1 MQILLWGSHVVYSQ
15 PLAPDCLLF
24 IWDFL
29 IIDLSFGFWALRVQC
44 LHLFDHSWYLAQC
57 MAWRALCRG
66 RKQDAASGSEAGP
79 GRQDTVGAASYCS
92 CSVAACAWS
101 FPDLISLPPVSIL
114 FTVLSSDLFCLPIM
128 GTLSQTDDN
137 EGHSLIFPLA
147 DSARQCHLENHAC
160 LVLLS
165 LFSRWWGLL
174 AQVPTNL
181 GQTRSS
187 CSLSG
192 PWNVK
197 YLNMSKKRSEG
208 WRFRKM
214 TPGLGWPEL
223 EQHVGLAFTLEEMGI
238 SGGRGSGN
246 AKSGVLGLSSNQISF
261 CDGGSPSGG
270 FFFLCLFVLRQYLSM

>member
-1 MQILLWGSHVVYSQ
+1 MWFTVSPWLQTAFFSSEIFLLLIYLLDFELWEYSVCIFLTILGTWHSAWHEELCVEGGSRMQHQVVRQDQADRTLLGPQQLCAILLLLLSC
-15 PLAPDCLLF
+15 CLCVILP
-24 IWDFL
+24 W
-29 IIDLSFGFWALRVQC
+29 
-44 LHLFDHSWYLAQC
+44 
-57 MAWRALCRG
+57 
-66 RKQDAASGSEAGP
+66 
-79 GRQDTVGAASYCS
+79 SYISTS
-92 CSVAACAWS
+92 CVHPVHCAVLW
-101 FPDLISLPPVSIL
+101 L
-114 FTVLSSDLFCLPIM
+114 VLSSHHGNFEPDRWQWGPLL
-128 GTLSQTDDN
+128 N
-137 EGHSLIFPLA
+137 FPLA

-261 CDGGSPSGG
+261 CDGGSPSGV